1 MMIALGSVKNSRLK
15 FPPRRCYEFGVGL
28 DRGALVGA
36 GGLSHF
42 IVAQRVG
49 VIDRP
54 GAYSPVGLSC

>member
-1 MMIALGSVKNSRLK
+1 MPL
-15 FPPRRCYEFGVGL
+15 RRCHEFGVGL

-42 IVAQRVG
+42 IVALRVG
-49 VIDRP
+49 AIDRP